1 LPAAAQLR
9 VQIENT
15 LSARIPSALTPQ
27 ARRERPVV
35 PTGIASLDE
44 LLAGGLPVG
53 AITEIVGPACS
64 GRTSCTLAFLAQVM
78 SAGQVCAWVDASDS
92 FDPESAAANG
102 VDLHRLLWVRCGEG
116 QAAAMAATASP
127 PAEPSPASCPEP
139 IPSGGS
145 PHPRSEA
152 RGLPQAVEAFLHKTP
167 YRDKSIGTPGAPNRA
182 IAQHPAQASP
192 SRKEQVAFDR
202 LPARRGE
209 HIVQHHSS
217 TTESISP
224 NSIGPRC
231 AEPQRREPPA
241 KKDLPLIATLPP
253 PGDRPGFRKPGFRK
267 TDRWQRL
274 DQALRATDLLMQAG
288 GFGAVVLDLG
298 DIPPETVN
306 RIPLATW
313 FRYRAAAD
321 RTRSSFLLLTR
332 YPCAQSSAEVLLR
345 TSVSMPEPGTVMLRV
360 PFTVELVR
368 QRFRSETNI
377 YAGTKKPPQSAAA
390 WTAQPA
396 WVGGTGVGGPRVG
409 GTRVGGR

>member
-1 LPAAAQLR
+1 LSAAAQLR

-27 ARRERPVV
+27 ARRERPLL
-35 PTGIASLDE
+35 PTGIAALDE

-53 AITEIVGPACS
+53 AITEIVGTAS
-64 GRTSCTLAFLAQVM
+64 AGRTSCTLAFLASAM
-78 SAGQVCAWVDASDS
+78 RAGQVCAWVDASDS

-102 VDLHRLLWVRCGEG
+102 IDLDRLLWVRCGET
-116 QAAAMAATASP
+116 QTAPERTVIPTASP
-127 PAEPSPASCPEP
+127 AQSLAEP

-152 RGLPQAVEAFLHKTP
+152 RGLPEAVESFLHKAP

-182 IAQHPAQASP
+182 IDPQSAPRPSA

-209 HIVQHHSS
+209 LIVQQHSVS
-217 TTESISP
+217 FE
-224 NSIGPRC
+224 PRC
-231 AEPQRREPPA
+231 AEPQRREHPGKKEMPA
-241 KKDLPLIATLPP
+241 VAAMPLHTAK
-253 PGDRPGFRKPGFRK
+253 RPALA
-267 TDRWQRL
+267 DRWKRL

-298 DIPPETVN
+298 DIPAEAAN

-313 FRYRAAAD
+313 FRYRSAAD
-321 RTRSSFLLLTR
+321 RTRTAFVLLTR
-332 YPCAQSSAEVLLR
+332 YACAQSSAEVLLK
-345 TSVSMPEPGTVMLRV
+345 TSVSMPEAGTVMGV
-360 PFTVELVR
+360 IPFAVELVR

-377 YAGTKKPPQSAAA
+377 FAARKKPPQRATA
-390 WTAQPA
+390 WSAQPA
-396 WVGGTGVGGPRVG
+396 WVRN
-409 GTRVGGR
+409 R

>member
-35 PTGIASLDE
+35 STGIASLDE

-53 AITEIVGPACS
+53 AITEIVGSACA
-64 GRTSCTLAFLAQVM
+64 GRTSCTLAFVASVM
-78 SAGQVCAWVDASDS
+78 SAGQVCAWVDASDA

-116 QAAAMAATASP
+116 QVAATALR
-127 PAEPSPASCPEP
+127 PAEPSPASCAEP

-152 RGLPQAVEAFLHKTP
+152 RGLPEAVEAFLHKTP
-167 YRDKSIGTPGAPNRA
+167 YRDKSIGTPGAPNRT
-182 IAQHPAQASP
+182 IGQHPGTQASP
-192 SRKEQVAFDR
+192 SRKEQIAFDR

-217 TTESISP
+217 ATESVSP

-241 KKDLPLIATLPP
+241 KKNLPPIATLQPYQNE
-253 PGDRPGFRKPGFRK
+253 RPKFRK

-345 TSVSMPEPGTVMLRV
+345 TSVSMPEPGTVMVRV

-368 QRFRSETNI
+368 QRFRSETNLF
-377 YAGTKKPPQSAAA
+377 AGRKKPQQRAAI

-396 WVGGTGVGGPRVG
+396 WVGGR
-409 GTRVGGR
+409 